1 MVASGLLL
9 GLLPGVRRPK
19 PPEEGII
26 ARLSAEAFEE
36 AKACGRA
43 GAECA
48 TAPYLVCPAENARY
62 SIRVATPF
70 SRVASAALDAVQSG
84 RPGRGMDR
92 ANANRWGIGV
102 YVLPAERSAEAAGIE
117 SVEIRRDGQVIRP
130 LTTTVGPIAV
140 PMPDGS
146 SRRLDRG
153 YFAFP
158 PGTFAPTS
166 DVTMALFGSSGE
178 SACIITRGQLEK
190 LR

>member
-1 MVASGLLL
+1 MVASGLVL
-9 GLLPGVRRPK
+9 GLLPGTWRP
-19 PPEEGII
+19 PSPEGGVI

-48 TAPYLVCPAENARY
+48 SAPYFVCPSESARY
-62 SIRVATPF
+62 SIRIATPF
-70 SRVASAALDAVQSG
+70 SRVASAALDAIQSG

-92 ANANRWGIGV
+92 ANANRWGVGV
-102 YVLPAERSAEAAGIE
+102 YVLPADRSAAAAGIE
-117 SVEIRRDGQVIRP
+117 SVEIQRDGQIIRP

-146 SRRLDRG
+146 SRSLNRG

-166 DVTMALFGSSGE
+166 DVTMALHGSSGE
-178 SACIITRGQLEK
+178 TTCLITQEQLQK

>member
-9 GLLPGVRRPK
+9 GLVPSARGSQPQG
-19 PPEEGII
+19 GII
-26 ARLSAEAFEE
+26 ARLTTESHED

-48 TAPYLVCPAENARY
+48 TAPYLVCPSERGRY
-62 SIRVATPF
+62 TIRIATPF
-70 SRVASAALDAVQSG
+70 SRVASAVLDGIESG

-92 ANANRWGIGV
+92 ANANRWGTGV
-102 YVLPAERSAEAAGIE
+102 YVLPAVRSSEAAAIE
-117 SVEIRRDGQVIRP
+117 RIEIRRDKQIIRP

-140 PMPDGS
+140 AIPDGS

-158 PGTFAPTS
+158 PETFAPTS
-166 DVTMALFGSSGE
+166 DVTMVLYGSSGK
-178 SACIITRGQLEK
+178 SACIITRAQLQK